1 MSDIFD
7 TFRAERYFSKRLIVE
22 IYKGYEIRKYENMY
36 IVDAAIA
43 IHSTMSNNI
52 EDCRKFIDDLV
63 DKEITQYDNEA
74 AARYIFN
81 IKIK

>member
-7 TFRAERYFSKRLIVE
+7 TFRAERYFSKRPIVE

>member
-1 MSDIFD
+1 MSNILN
-7 TFRAERYFSKRLIVE
+7 TPRAERYFSKRPIVE